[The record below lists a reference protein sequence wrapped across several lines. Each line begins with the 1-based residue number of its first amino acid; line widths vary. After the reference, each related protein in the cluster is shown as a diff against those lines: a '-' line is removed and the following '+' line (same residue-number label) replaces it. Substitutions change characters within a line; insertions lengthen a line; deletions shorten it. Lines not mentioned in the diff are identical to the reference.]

1 MFVIRDIHWTFS
13 ASYQSIHKIYLAN
26 ELINVF
32 IRLVLIIY
40 EVYLNSIKY
49 IIFQL
54 SGVKSE
60 LYTVKACLSR
70 GKKIIPRLDPD
81 RDPLDQSN
89 TNNGQPLNNMGINQN
104 LNNDKPFLAG
114 KSARDREEALLCPG
128 GRLLSLNVS
137 GSERS
142 SEFARVLVPYP
153 AAGNWFVTILP
164 SCSKLYSYRR
174 PQDQQDM

>member
-1 MFVIRDIHWTFS
+1 MMSSIVVDFNISMLVATFL
-13 ASYQSIHKIYLAN
+13 YWYYYFK
-26 ELINVF
+26 
-32 IRLVLIIY
+32 
-40 EVYLNSIKY
+40 
-49 IIFQL
+49 L

-70 GKKIIPRLDPD
+70 GKKIIPRLDRE
-81 RDPLDQSN
+81 RDPMMQSN
-89 TNNGQPLNNMGINQN
+89 SNSGSQPGGSNMGSSNIGI
-104 LNNDKPFLAG
+104 NNDNLFPKG
-114 KSARDREEALLCPG
+114 MNARDREEALLCPG

-137 GSERS
+137 GSERN

-174 PQDQQDM
+174 PQDGQDM